1 MKVYNTLTRRKEELV
16 PQDPKKLTMYVCGP
30 TVYNYIHIGNA
41 RPIVVFDTMRKYLEY
56 RGQKVKFVQ
65 NFTDVDDKIINRAR
79 EEGISALEVGEKYI
93 AAYFE
98 DVKQLNVTPAT
109 VHPRVTQTM
118 PDIIKFVQGLIDKGM
133 AYEVNG
139 DVYYRT
145 RKFPGYGKLSGKNID
160 ELESGFRIEVN
171 DIKEDPLDFALWK
184 ARKSEDEIAW
194 DSPWGMGRPGWHIE
208 CSAMSKK
215 FLGDTI
221 DLHAGGEDLQFP
233 HHENEIAQSEGLT
246 GKTFSRYWMHNGFI
260 NIDGEKMS
268 KSAGNFFLLRDVLK
282 EYDGE
287 VLRYFLLSAQY
298 RGPINFSRDLMEA
311 AKAGLERMQ
320 NCKSTLK
327 HLISNGAEGGMTAE
341 EKEKL
346 AAYDAH
352 RHKFIDSMDDDLNT
366 ADAISAVFELIA
378 DINRDVAGGATK
390 AFASEA
396 FKLLDELTAVL
407 GLLRQ
412 EKKEEIDDELQKL
425 IDERAAARK
434 AKDWATADRIR
445 DELAARGITLKD
457 TPQGVQIIRS

>member
-1 MKVYNTLTRRKEELV
+1 MRVYNTLTRRKEELV

-56 RGQKVKFVQ
+56 RGQKVKYVQ

-93 AAYFE
+93 AAYYE
-98 DVKQLNVTPAT
+98 DVKQLNVAPAT

-160 ELESGFRIEVN
+160 DLEAGARVDVN

-194 DSPWGMGRPGWHIE
+194 ESPWGMGRPGWHIE

-215 FLGDTI
+215 YLGETI

-246 GKTFSRYWMHNGFI
+246 GKTFSR
-260 NIDGEKMS
+260 
-268 KSAGNFFLLRDVLK
+268 
-282 EYDGE
+282 
-287 VLRYFLLSAQY
+287 
-298 RGPINFSRDLMEA
+298 
-311 AKAGLERMQ
+311 
-320 NCKSTLK
+320 
-327 HLISNGAEGGMTAE
+327 
-341 EKEKL
+341 
-346 AAYDAH
+346 
-352 RHKFIDSMDDDLNT
+352 
-366 ADAISAVFELIA
+366 
-378 DINRDVAGGATK
+378 
-390 AFASEA
+390 
-396 FKLLDELTAVL
+396 
-407 GLLRQ
+407 
-412 EKKEEIDDELQKL
+412 
-425 IDERAAARK
+425 
-434 AKDWATADRIR
+434 
-445 DELAARGITLKD
+445 
-457 TPQGVQIIRS
+457 

>member
-145 RKFPGYGKLSGKNID
+145 RRFPGYGKLSGKNID
-160 ELESGFRIEVN
+160 ELESGFRVEVN

-215 FLGDTI
+215 YLGDTI

-327 HLISNGAEGGMTAE
+327 HLISNGAEGDMTAE

-352 RHKFIDSMDDDLNT
+352 RQKFIDSMDDDLNT

-378 DINRDVAGGATK
+378 DINRDVAGGATR

>member
-56 RGQKVKFVQ
+56 RGQKVKYVQ

-93 AAYFE
+93 AAYYE
-98 DVKQLNVTPAT
+98 DVKQLNVAPAT

-160 ELESGFRIEVN
+160 DLEAGARVDVN

-194 DSPWGMGRPGWHIE
+194 ESPWGMGRPGWHIE

-215 FLGDTI
+215 YLGETI

-268 KSAGNFFLLRDVLK
+268 KSAGNFFLLRDVIK

-320 NCKSTLK
+320 NCKATLK
-327 HLISNGAEGGMTAE
+327 HLIAHGADGAMTAAE
-341 EKEKL
+341 AEKL
-346 AAYDAH
+346 AAYDSH
-352 RHKFIDSMDDDLNT
+352 KQKFIESMDDDLNT
-366 ADAISAVFELIA
+366 ADAISAVFELVA
-378 DINRDVAGGATK
+378 DINRDTAAGATK
-390 AFASEA
+390 EFAQKAFE
-396 FKLLDELTAVL
+396 LLDELTGVL

-412 EKKEEIDDELQKL
+412 EKKEEIDAELQKL
-425 IDERAAARK
+425 IDERAVARK

-457 TPQGVQIIRS
+457 TPQGVQVIRS

>member
-1 MKVYNTLTRRKEELV
+1 MKVYNTLTRKKEELV

-56 RGQKVKFVQ
+56 RGQKVKYVQ

-93 AAYFE
+93 AAYYE
-98 DVKQLNVTPAT
+98 DVKQLNVAPAT

-160 ELESGFRIEVN
+160 DLEAGARVDVN

-194 DSPWGMGRPGWHIE
+194 ESPWGMGRPGWHIE

-215 FLGDTI
+215 YLGETI

-320 NCKSTLK
+320 NCKATLK
-327 HLISNGAEGGMTAE
+327 HLAAHGADGAMTAAE
-341 EKEKL
+341 AEKL
-346 AAYDAH
+346 AAYDSH
-352 RHKFIDSMDDDLNT
+352 KQKFIESMDDDLNT
-366 ADAISAVFELIA
+366 ADAISAVFELVA
-378 DINRDVAGGATK
+378 DINRDTAAGATK
-390 AFASEA
+390 EFAQKAFA
-396 FKLLDELTAVL
+396 LLDELTGVL

-412 EKKEEIDDELQKL
+412 EKKEEIDAELQKL

-457 TPQGVQIIRS
+457 TPQGVQVIRS

>member
-1 MKVYNTLTRRKEELV
+1 MKIYNTLSRRKEELV
-16 PQDPKKLTMYVCGP
+16 PQDPRKLTMYVCGP

-41 RPIVVFDTMRKYLEY
+41 RPIVVFDTLRKYLEY
-56 RGQKVKFVQ
+56 RGQKVKYVQ

-133 AYEVNG
+133 AYEKDG

-160 ELESGFRIEVN
+160 ELESGFRVEVN
-171 DIKEDPLDFALWK
+171 DIKEDPLDFTLWK
-184 ARKSEDEIAW
+184 ARKSDDEIAW
-194 DSPWGMGRPGWHIE
+194 ESPWGMGRPGWHIE
-208 CSAMSKK
+208 CSAMSRKY
-215 FLGDTI
+215 LGDTI

-268 KSAGNFFLLRDVLK
+268 KSAGNFFLLHDVLK

-287 VLRYFLLSAQY
+287 VIRYFLLSAQY

-320 NCKSTLK
+320 NCKATLK
-327 HLISNGAEGGMTAE
+327 HLTANGADGDMTAAE
-341 EKEKL
+341 AEKL
-346 AAYDAH
+346 ASYDAH
-352 RHKFIDSMDDDLNT
+352 RQKFIESMDDDLNT
-366 ADAISAVFELIA
+366 ADAISAIFELIA

-390 AFASEA
+390 AFAKAA
-396 FKLLDELTAVL
+396 FALLDELTAVL

-412 EKKEEIDDELQKL
+412 EKKEEIDAELQKL

-457 TPQGVQIIRS
+457 TPQGVQIIRA

>member
-1 MKVYNTLTRRKEELV
+1 MRVYNTLTRRKEELV

-56 RGQKVKFVQ
+56 RGQKVKYVQ

-93 AAYFE
+93 AAYYE
-98 DVKQLNVTPAT
+98 DVKQLNVAPAT

-160 ELESGFRIEVN
+160 DLEAGARVDVN

-194 DSPWGMGRPGWHIE
+194 ESPWGMGRPGWHIE

-215 FLGDTI
+215 YLGETI

-320 NCKSTLK
+320 NCKATLK
-327 HLISNGAEGGMTAE
+327 HLMSHGAEGAMTEAE
-341 EKEKL
+341 AEKL
-346 AAYDAH
+346 AAYGAH
-352 RHKFIDSMDDDLNT
+352 KQKFIDSMDDDLNT
-366 ADAISAVFELIA
+366 ADAISAVFELVA
-378 DINRDVAGGATK
+378 DINRDVASGATK
-390 AFASEA
+390 SFAAEA
-396 FKLLDELTAVL
+396 FKLLDELTGVL

-412 EKKEEIDDELQKL
+412 EKKEEIDAELQKL

>member
-1 MKVYNTLTRRKEELV
+1 MRVYNTLTRRKEELV

-41 RPIVVFDTMRKYLEY
+41 RPFVVFDTMRKYLEY

-79 EEGISALEVGEKYI
+79 EEGISAFEVGEKYI

-98 DVKQLNVTPAT
+98 DVKKLNIAPAT

-133 AYEVNG
+133 AYEVQG

-160 ELESGFRIEVN
+160 DLEAGARVDVN

-194 DSPWGMGRPGWHIE
+194 ESPWGLGRPGWHIE

-215 FLGDTI
+215 YLGETI

-233 HHENEIAQSEGLT
+233 HHENEIAQSEGLS

-268 KSAGNFFLLRDVLK
+268 KSAGNFFLVRDILK
-282 EYDGE
+282 QYDGE

-298 RGPINFSRDLMEA
+298 RGPINFSKDLMEA

-320 NCKSTLK
+320 NCKATLK
-327 HLISNGAEGGMTAE
+327 HLMANGADGDMTAE
-341 EKEKL
+341 EAAKL
-346 AAYDAH
+346 AAYDTH
-352 RHKFIDSMDDDLNT
+352 KQKFIESMDDDLNT
-366 ADAISAVFELIA
+366 ADAISAIFELVA
-378 DINRDVAGGATK
+378 DINRDVAKGAGK
-390 AFASEA
+390 AFAKAA
-396 FKLLDELTAVL
+396 FALLDELTAVL

-412 EKKEEIDDELQKL
+412 EKKEEIDAELQKL

-445 DELAARGITLKD
+445 DELAKRGITLKD
-457 TPQGVQIIRS
+457 TPQGVQIIRA

>member
-145 RKFPGYGKLSGKNID
+145 RRFPGYGKLSGKNID
-160 ELESGFRIEVN
+160 ELESGFRVEVN

-215 FLGDTI
+215 YLGDTI

-327 HLISNGAEGGMTAE
+327 HLISNGAEGEMTAE

-352 RHKFIDSMDDDLNT
+352 RQKFTDSMDDDLNT